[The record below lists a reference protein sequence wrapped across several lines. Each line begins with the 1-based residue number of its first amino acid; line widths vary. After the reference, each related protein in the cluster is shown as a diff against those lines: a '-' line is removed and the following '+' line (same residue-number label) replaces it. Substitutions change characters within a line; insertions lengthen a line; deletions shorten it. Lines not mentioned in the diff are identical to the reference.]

1 MTQLNLSYTATNQK
15 DTSSYWSAVHARLG
29 ILRGT
34 MHSTQAL
41 GVLYHCQHFQQRCR
55 RENINQRE
63 MGLRIIESWQREH
76 LSLLKRHPQGAHL
89 SLAK

>member
-1 MTQLNLSYTATNQK
+1 MTQLKLSYTDANQK
-15 DTSSYWSAVHARLG
+15 DTSSYWSHANARLG

-34 MHSTQAL
+34 MHTTKAL
-41 GVLYHCQHFQQRCR
+41 GVLYHCQHFQQCCR

-76 LSLLKRHPQGAHL
+76 LSL
-89 SLAK
+89 AK